1 MAVYNK
7 RVLKNCDVKQAFIQL
22 KLPDDETYFIK
33 PPPGCPC
40 SKPGEYWHLLRSLY
54 GLKRAPK
61 LWFDMLS
68 SHLKTMGLKNS
79 DNKPCLFMGTIIEG
93 EPPIYVGIYVDDII
107 YFSSSDAVERQ
118 FESLLSTIGSV
129 NFMGQVSHFLGI
141 EFTWEHHKDGHLTV
155 SLTQQSFAEDLIESL
170 GFSSASTSTFLTPYR
185 SGLSIDS
192 IPHEPMSSNDRD
204 TLRLNY
210 QSLVGSLNWLA
221 HTTRPDLSTVVS
233 LLAQHQSNPSP
244 GHLDAARYAT
254 KYLANTKTMGIYFTS
269 RK

>member
-1 MAVYNK
+1 LVVLGNLDYHTWSKEATAAPVLSQLELRLLTSMAVYNK
-7 RVLKNCDVKQAFIQL
+7 RVLKNCDVKQAFIQS

-33 PPPGCPC
+33 PPPGCPR

-79 DNKPCLFMGTIIEG
+79 DNSPCLFMGTIIEG

-129 NFMGQVSHFLGI
+129 DFMGQVSHFLAI
-141 EFTWEHHKDGHLTV
+141 EFTWEHHADGHLTV

-192 IPHEPMSSNDRD
+192 IPHEPMSSIDRD
-204 TLRLNY
+204 TLRQNY

-221 HTTRPDLSTVVS
+221 HTT
-233 LLAQHQSNPSP
+233 
-244 GHLDAARYAT
+244 
-254 KYLANTKTMGIYFTS
+254 
-269 RK
+269 